1 MTGDSPLKA
10 HAPNQPF
17 LHALREGDA
26 PPDARTTATAITTPH
41 PGAGCRGQRQPVP
54 AHLVD
59 EAVTAAA
66 ACPAPVHS
74 GCKLCHESVRIPYG
88 LRSEI
93 TESMESDLLHD
104 RTSHDSIQTNSVM
117 AQYDYGSVCHPYRR
131 ARTGVSDCRRYRRK
145 VDGDDADL
153 HRSPDAASGPKS
165 KRRPVTAARNA
176 TTLPQQ
182 QMSR

>member
-1 MTGDSPLKA
+1 VEEEADMQLHQQQAARRGVRRAARARTRLTKGMTGDSPLKA

-26 PPDARTTATAITTPH
+26 PPDARTTAAAIPTPI
-41 PGAGCRGQRQPVP
+41 PRAGCRGQRQPVP

-131 ARTGVSDCRRYRRK
+131 ATGGSAQSSAGMY
-145 VDGDDADL
+145 
-153 HRSPDAASGPKS
+153 
-165 KRRPVTAARNA
+165 
-176 TTLPQQ
+176 
-182 QMSR
+182 

>member
-26 PPDARTTATAITTPH
+26 PPDARTTAAAITTPH

-117 AQYDYGSVCHPYRR
+117 AQYDYGSVCHPY
-131 ARTGVSDCRRYRRK
+131 APAGAGGTDIDTGTIRIDR
-145 VDGDDADL
+145 
-153 HRSPDAASGPKS
+153 
-165 KRRPVTAARNA
+165 
-176 TTLPQQ
+176 
-182 QMSR
+182 